1 MLWLERNVIQR
12 GTPPG
17 LTGYLCSHRAIA
29 RELQRLRI
37 HASRKSDE
45 EKGPKTSLRRAFS
58 ASVAKIPT
66 PKSPTPWKLR
76 HSPER
81 EEPTHDNSVD
91 VGGPRFQDSLDS
103 ETGKTGVRTAG
114 EDSVYANGLVCT
126 FLYT

>member
-1 MLWLERNVIQR
+1 MHS
-12 GTPPG
+12 TPILKHPHDG
-17 LTGYLCSHRAIA
+17 
-29 RELQRLRI
+29 QRLRI

-45 EKGPKTSLRRAFS
+45 EKGPKMSLRRAFS

-103 ETGKTGVRTAG
+103 ETGKAGVRTAG